1 MSALKCLGM
10 ISGPPPLAR
19 SRCGGSVVRRLSDIR
34 KGEAWSG
41 QWVGRAT
48 DFELAQR
55 CMAGFEKVNKMIYM
69 HATELDCSTPL
80 PVDTD
85 IYKPTMRFTVV
96 AAVFAVMAS
105 AVKVK

>member
-1 MSALKCLGM
+1 
-10 ISGPPPLAR
+10 
-19 SRCGGSVVRRLSDIR
+19 
-34 KGEAWSG
+34 
-41 QWVGRAT
+41 
-48 DFELAQR
+48 
-55 CMAGFEKVNKMIYM
+55 MAGFEKVNKMIYM